1 MDKNE
6 YVQLDKNVKKKFR
19 KGDGKVYNKL
29 QEIVI
34 EEIRVFEELIM
45 VEEGEKIDYKLVGV
59 EDNEGKFNKVTKRRN
74 E

>member
-6 YVQLDKNVKKKFR
+6 YVQLDKNVKKKLR

-34 EEIRVFEELIM
+34 EEIKVFEELIM

>member
-6 YVQLDKNVKKKFR
+6 YVQLDKNVKKKLR

-29 QEIVI
+29 KEIVI
-34 EEIRVFEELIM
+34 EEIKVFEELIM

>member
-6 YVQLDKNVKKKFR
+6 YVQLVKNVKKKFR

>member
-45 VEEGEKIDYKLVGV
+45 VGKGEKIDYKLVGV

>member
-19 KGDGKVYNKL
+19 KGDGKVDNKL

>member
-29 QEIVI
+29 QEIII
-34 EEIRVFEELIM
+34 EEIRVFEELIV

>member
-45 VEEGEKIDYKLVGV
+45 VEEGEKIDYKLVVV

>member
-59 EDNEGKFNKVTKRRN
+59 EDNEGKFNKVIKRRN